1 MREAEDPVGPDND
14 KLLRQML
21 PQVGMVV
28 CAWGTDGVYQ
38 GRVEQVLRMLDVR
51 GQALVV
57 TRDGL
62 YGSSGETGQNAATD
76 SEKTK
81 IKEWGFRVVPS
92 R

>member
-1 MREAEDPVGPDND
+1 MGPDND

-38 GRVEQVLRMLDVR
+38 GRVEQVLRMRDVR

-57 TRDGL
+57 TRDG
-62 YGSSGETGQNAATD
+62 YTGHPVRLA
-76 SEKTK
+76 KTLRPTVRK
-81 IKEWGFRVVPS
+81 PK
-92 R
+92 